1 VSREEGK
8 MSKGVF
14 EAFDGYREVAD
25 ALEMSRKLGVN
36 YTADRDLADKYIRRL
51 HPSRMRLR
59 VTDVF
64 EDTASTKT
72 FRLVAEDPPLPP
84 FQAGQ
89 YIALAVEVDGV
100 RTSRPYSI
108 ASPPNQLGFYDITVR
123 RVEDGVVSNYLL
135 DRVRQGDVL
144 ESSGPVGEF
153 VYNPIFHKKTMVCI
167 AGGCGITPFMSM
179 IREIL
184 ECGVDR
190 TVHLFYGNKGLDDVI
205 FHETFLVLSERFE
218 NFHYYP
224 VIEEPPDGY
233 GGCRGLITG
242 RLVKEILGDLDD
254 KTYYLCGPRAMYDF
268 CLPELQGLGI
278 PRSRLRREVYGAPAD
293 ITRDVGWPAGVKGG
307 DTFTVKVKGKGGFRA
322 KARDSLLA
330 ALEKHGY
337 VLPALCRSGECSMC
351 RVKLLAGKVFQPAG
365 VLLRKSDRRFGYI
378 HSCAAYPL
386 EDLEISL

>member
-1 VSREEGK
+1 

-14 EAFDGYREVAD
+14 EQFDGYREVAD
-25 ALEMSRKLGVN
+25 AVEMSRKLGVN

-51 HPSRMRLR
+51 HPPRMLLR
-59 VTDVF
+59 VTDIF
-64 EDTASTKT
+64 DETASTKT

-123 RVEDGVVSNYLL
+123 RVEDGVVSNHLL
-135 DRVRQGDVL
+135 DRIKPGDVL

-153 VYNPIFHKKTMVCI
+153 YHNPIFHKKTMVCI

-179 IREIL
+179 IREIM
-184 ECGVDR
+184 ECGLDR

-205 FHETFLVLSERFE
+205 FHETFLWFSERFE

-224 VIEEPPDGY
+224 VIEEPPEGY
-233 GGCRGLITG
+233 DGCRGFITG
-242 RLVKEILGDLDD
+242 KLVRDTLGDLAD

-268 CLPELQGLGI
+268 CLPELERLGI
-278 PRSRLRREVYGAPAD
+278 PKSRLRREVYGAPVD
-293 ITRDVGWPAGVKGG
+293 ITRDAGWPTGVKGE
-307 DTFTVKVKGKGGFRA
+307 DRFTVRVRGRGTFPARA
-322 KARDSLLA
+322 SESVLA
-330 ALEKHGY
+330 GLEKNGF

-365 VLLRKSDRRFGYI
+365 VLLRKSDRQFGYI

>member
-1 VSREEGK
+1 

-14 EAFDGYREVAD
+14 EDFDGYQEVAD
-25 ALEMSRKLGVN
+25 AVEMSRRLGAN
-36 YTADRDLADKYIRRL
+36 FTADRDLADQYIKRL
-51 HPSRMRLR
+51 HPPKMRLR
-59 VTDVF
+59 VTDIFDETV
-64 EDTASTKT
+64 STKT
-72 FRLVAEDPPLPP
+72 LRLVAEDPPLPP

-135 DRVRQGDVL
+135 DRVKKGDVL

-153 VYNPIFHKKTMVCI
+153 YHNPIFHKNTMVCI
-167 AGGCGITPFMSM
+167 AGGCGVTPFMSM

-184 ECGVDR
+184 ECDIDR
-190 TVHLFYGNKGLDDVI
+190 TVHLFYGNKDFEDVI
-205 FHETFLVLSERFE
+205 FHETFQWLSERFE
-218 NFHYYP
+218 SFHYYP

-233 GGCRGLITG
+233 DGCRGFITG
-242 RLVKEILGDLDD
+242 KLVKETLGDLED

-268 CLPELQGLGI
+268 CLPELEGLGI
-278 PRSRLRREVYGAPAD
+278 PRSRLRREVYGAPDD
-293 ITRDVGWPAGVKGG
+293 ITKDAGWPTGIKGEAS
-307 DTFTVKVKGKGGFRA
+307 FTVQVKGKGSFEA
-322 KARDSLLA
+322 KARESLLTV
-330 ALEKHGY
+330 LEKNGL

-351 RVKLLAGKVFQPAG
+351 RVKLLSGKVFQPPG
-365 VLLRKSDRRFGYI
+365 VLLRKSDRQFGYI